1 MPPAHILLMLPI
13 IILSGYA
20 AATDLKRREID
31 HWVPVTVAVYGTVYQ
46 LLYAHRLPEALI
58 CTAAVFAVL
67 FAVFAVS
74 NGGFGGGDVKLLT
87 SLALF
92 YGSNIFVVVFA
103 SCIIGA
109 IYGIIQAIV
118 TRRGLKTESPF
129 APAVFLSIVAMIP
142 LIGV

>member
-1 MPPAHILLMLPI
+1 MSANHIILALPVI
-13 IILSGYA
+13 ALSGYA
-20 AATDLKRREID
+20 AFTDLKRREID
-31 HWVPVTVAVYGTVYQ
+31 HWVPIAIAIYGTLYQ
-46 LLYAHRLPEALI
+46 LLYARRLPEALI
-58 CTAAVFAVL
+58 CTAAVFAIL

-109 IYGIIQAIV
+109 IYGIIQTII
-118 TRRGLKTESPF
+118 TKRGLKTESPF
-129 APAVFLSIVAMIP
+129 APAVFLSVFLAAIF
-142 LIGV
+142 L